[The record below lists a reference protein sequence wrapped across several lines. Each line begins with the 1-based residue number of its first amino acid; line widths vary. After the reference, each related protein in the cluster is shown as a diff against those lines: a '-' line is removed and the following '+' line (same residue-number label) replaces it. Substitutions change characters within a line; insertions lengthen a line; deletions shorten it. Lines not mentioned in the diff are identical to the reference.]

1 MMATRRER
9 PAPETAPHRRL
20 ITYLTRR
27 RPIRQTLTIVLVAA
41 LAPLAILAAAR
52 GIYGIRADQVAA
64 ANAVARSAQHA
75 QGAGGLP
82 IRDVQAALDLLALNP
97 DRLGPGCDGLLSSAA
112 GLLATPARLAR
123 IGPDGL
129 VACASDPALNGK
141 PLPQGALAEGYPLLL
156 RSHADERLAALV
168 DPDNLTSGLALAQQP
183 EAGGLA
189 LLVDGNG
196 RLVAGPAPG
205 HWASVPTE
213 ALDGRVMAYRDTTG
227 RNWLLAA
234 APLTLQGAP
243 DARLNLLFAHRRAGL
258 SGQDWW
264 YYASSFALPLL
275 ALVLA
280 SLAIWV
286 GASHSVLR
294 WVEEL
299 RRVTGDIGEGNYRVP
314 AERFDDAPIEVRGL
328 AADVQRMARTIS
340 ERDRNL
346 TDSLDQQKAL
356 ALELNHRVRNNL
368 QLISSYIGL
377 QADGQPTEEE
387 AVRGPLE
394 LVRLRVNTLSLV
406 HGLLYR
412 DAARAD
418 VTAAMLLS
426 ELALLARREWGGE
439 LVPTSA
445 DDLAVG
451 IDGAVTIA
459 LAVIEAGSWVRAPEQ
474 AGLAL
479 TLVSL
484 KASGD
489 RVLLGLALAGEEPVR
504 LRVDQPPRLMHAFAR
519 QLGGTLDAGWSVES
533 GGRLNIDFPSINLN
547 RGFQPSVGNKSRA

>member
-1 MMATRRER
+1 MMPTRRER

-64 ANAVARSAQHA
+64 ANAVARAAQHA

-97 DRLGPGCDGLLSSAA
+97 ERLGPGCDGLLSSAA

-129 VACASDPALNGK
+129 VACASDSALNGK
-141 PLPQGALAEGYPLLL
+141 PLPQGPLADGYPLLL

-168 DPDNLTSGLALAQQP
+168 DPDNLTSGLALAQP
-183 EAGGLA
+183 DAGGLA

-205 HWASVPTE
+205 HWVSVPTE
-213 ALDGRVMAYRDTTG
+213 TLDGSVVAFRDATG
-227 RNWLLAA
+227 RNWLLAT
-234 APLTLQGAP
+234 APLTLRGSP

-258 SGQDWW
+258 SGHDWW

-280 SLAIWV
+280 SLAIWA
-286 GASHSVLR
+286 GASHSILR

-314 AERFDDAPIEVRGL
+314 AERFDDAPLEVRDL
-328 AADVQRMARTIS
+328 AADVQRMARTIA

-346 TDSLDQQKAL
+346 TDSLDQQKSL
-356 ALELNHRVRNNL
+356 ALELHHRVGNNL

-377 QADGQPTEEE
+377 QADGQRVDEH
-387 AVRGPLE
+387 AVQGPLE
-394 LVRLRVNTLSLV
+394 LVRLRVSTLSLV

-412 DAARAD
+412 DAGRAD

-426 ELALLARREWGGE
+426 ELALLVRREWGGE
-439 LVPTSA
+439 AVPTAA

-451 IDGAVTIA
+451 IDGAVAIA
-459 LAVIEAGSWVRAPEQ
+459 LAVIEAESWVRAPEQ

-489 RVLLGLALAGEEPVR
+489 RVLLGLALTGEEPVR
-504 LRVDQPPRLMHAFAR
+504 LRIDQPPRLMHAFAR

>member
-1 MMATRRER
+1 MMPARRD
-9 PAPETAPHRRL
+9 PSGPDTAPLGRL

-27 RPIRQTLTIVLVAA
+27 RPIRETLTIVLVAA

-52 GIYGIRADQVAA
+52 GIYGIRADQVTA
-64 ANAVARSAQHA
+64 ANAVARAAQHA

-82 IRDVQAALDLLALNP
+82 IRDVQAALDLLALNTE
-97 DRLGPGCDGLLSSAA
+97 RLGPGCEQLLSNAA

-129 VACASDPALNGK
+129 VACASDPGLIGK
-141 PLPQGALAEGYPLLL
+141 PLPQGPLADDYPLLL
-156 RSHADERLAALV
+156 RSHADDRLAALV
-168 DPDNLTSGLALAQQP
+168 DPDNLTSGLALAQP
-183 EAGGLA
+183 DAGGLA

-205 HWASVPTE
+205 HWVSVPRE
-213 ALDGRVMAYRDTTG
+213 ALDGSVVAFRDSTG

-234 APLTLQGAP
+234 APLTLKGSP
-243 DARLNLLFAHRRAGL
+243 DTRLNLLFAHRRAGL

-280 SLAIWV
+280 SMAIWV
-286 GASHSVLR
+286 GASHSILR

-299 RRVTGDIGEGNYRVP
+299 RGVTAEIGEGNYRVP
-314 AERFDDAPIEVRGL
+314 AQRFDDAPIEMRAL

-346 TDSLDQQKAL
+346 IDSLDQQKAL
-356 ALELNHRVRNNL
+356 ALELNHRVGNNL

-377 QADGQPTEEE
+377 QADVQPTEEA

-412 DAARAD
+412 DAERAD
-418 VTAAMLLS
+418 VTASMLLS

-451 IDGAVTIA
+451 IDGALTIA

-489 RVLLGLALAGEEPVR
+489 RVLLGLGLAGEEPVR
-504 LRVDQPPRLMHAFAR
+504 LRIEQPPRLMQAFAR

-547 RGFQPSVGNKSRA
+547 RGFQPSVGNKSRS